1 MSIYSLKQVS
11 KAHFF
16 ESSNL
21 LLIIMK
27 NAYDPP
33 TDCGQAIGCPERAQ
47 VCHLY
52 GPSSV
57 YRPIRL

>member
-21 LLIIMK
+21 LLIIME

-33 TDCGQAIGCPERAQ
+33 TDCRRAIGRPERAQ
-47 VCHLY
+47 ACHLY
-52 GPSSV
+52 APSLV
-57 YRPIRL
+57 FRPIRL